1 MKFQYFAK
9 TCIVITSFSTSCSY
23 KLAVPQDFEK
33 TAIYNQAQ
41 NRQSWPFKR
50 TMTLGDYH
58 ASDIRRGWTEV
69 YHFTFVMRWTGAKE
83 RYRFVVRESARP
95 QDTVAT
101 VFCFTKIRQED
112 FTWVARRMGGIPIK
126 YENLF
131 AVTIALRNT
140 AGEVDEWEMVYNEP
154 MMFISPMQ
162 RGAGLLKGPSDIKY
176 ELESYH
182 YFRRPSGKRLWS
194 NTPIGFAIKKE
205 GKEVAVADIIN
216 KGGYYISQDLSG
228 DEKNLLTSA
237 CMALLL
243 RRDLRDRHE
252 RAGVYVE

>member
-1 MKFQYFAK
+1 MKILSSA
-9 TCIVITSFSTSCSY
+9 TGCLVLMCLLASCSY
-23 KLAVPQDFEK
+23 KLAVPEDFAEI
-33 TAIYNQAQ
+33 AIYNQAQ
-41 NRQSWPFKR
+41 NRQSWPFKK
-50 TMTLGDYH
+50 TMTAGNYS
-58 ASDIRRGWTEV
+58 ATNIRRGWTET
-69 YHFTFVMRWTGAKE
+69 YHFTFVIRWTGARE
-83 RYRFVVRESARP
+83 RYRFVVRESSRP
-95 QDTVAT
+95 NDTVAT

-112 FTWVARRMGGIPIK
+112 FTWVARRMGGIPLK

-131 AVTIALRNT
+131 AVTIALRDRS
-140 AGEVDEWEMVYNEP
+140 GQVQEWEMVYNEP
-154 MMFISPMQ
+154 MMFISPNQ
-162 RGAGLLKGPSDIKY
+162 RGTGILKGPTGPIY

-205 GKEVAVADIIN
+205 GKEVAVADVIN
-216 KGGYYISQDLSG
+216 KGGYYIIQDLSE

-252 RAGVYVE
+252 RADVYVE